1 MSGQPTREARLAA
14 LALAAIAAAVIPYDE
29 TANMCPNCQTPWKC
43 NGPHLPSGA
52 DPTPADLL
60 KAATYPRVIAA
71 MAAVVGAARKAAW
84 VFDCL
89 CEPGYTERNLH
100 GPECHLEDGD
110 ALCDALAAWDALEEA
125 K

>member
-1 MSGQPTREARLAA
+1 MRVVVAQCNGADAAYLAA
-14 LALAAIAAAVIPYDE
+14 LPPEV
-29 TANMCPNCQTPWKC
+29 
-43 NGPHLPSGA
+43 
-52 DPTPADLL
+52 
-60 KAATYPRVIAA
+60 VAA

-89 CEPGYTERNLH
+89 CDPGYTERNLH